1 MGEKMMYGSSLKGFR
16 ATLAETLIKMV
27 DKYPNMVVID
37 AETGTATNAISFK
50 KVYPERYVTVGV
62 AEQCAVSFAF
72 ALSRSGIIPVVP
84 LFSCFLARRACDQ
97 IFIQIGYS
105 NANVKMIGCYSGL
118 TTPNTGA
125 THQSINE
132 LAIIRSMPNIR
143 VIETADPDE
152 LAQAIQCAI
161 EIEGPVF
168 IRMIR
173 GDISKYDVCVT
184 PEGHMFKL
192 DKASILREGNDITLI
207 ACGMMVVRALEAA
220 EVLAEKGVSADV
232 INCSSIKPIDIE
244 TIVTSARKT
253 GKVVTAENH
262 NIYGGMGSAVAE
274 VLSQHYPVPIRIV
287 GIEDVYGW
295 SGPLED
301 LLSQYGLTT
310 ERILKKAYELLEF
323 PACPDKMKA

>member
-1 MGEKMMYGSSLKGFR
+1 MSEKMMYGSSLKGFR
-16 ATLAETLIKMV
+16 ATLADTLIKMV
-27 DKYPNMVVID
+27 DRYPNMVVID

-50 KVYPERYVTVGV
+50 KAYPERYVTVGV

-152 LAQAIQCAI
+152 LAQALQCAM

-168 IRMIR
+168 IRMVR
-173 GDISKYDVCVT
+173 GDISEYDVRVT
-184 PEGHMFKL
+184 PEGHKFRL
-192 DKASILREGNDITLI
+192 DKASVLREGSDISII
-207 ACGMMVVRALEAA
+207 ASGIMVPRAMEAA
-220 EVLAEKGVSADV
+220 EILAGKGISAEV
-232 INCSSIKPIDIE
+232 VNCSSIKPIDVE
-244 TIVTSARKT
+244 TIVASARKT

-262 NIYGGMGSAVAE
+262 NVYGGMGSAVAE
-274 VLSQHYPVPIRIV
+274 VLSQHYPVPMRIM
-287 GIEDVYGW
+287 GIEDMYGW

-301 LLSQYGLTT
+301 LLPQYGLTT
-310 ERILKKAYELLEF
+310 ERILEKAYGLLNLT
-323 PACPDKMKA
+323 ACPDKADA